1 MFFQRVDPLNT
12 GECDSLSYSK
22 RNLQIEGSILFVSV
36 SDYFL
41 VEANKKKKP
50 FHLRKLRL
58 GAEREQKN
66 WLLKE
71 DFSFDF
77 KHGRENEIFY
87 SKKSIIIWFATLVQL
102 LIFRESIWS
111 LYRIILMFSF
121 SFLILLDIF
130 ISYCGLFSIQCLL
143 FVFKCVSGKR
153 FVVFSFSTAVNKET
167 EL

>member
-66 WLLKE
+66 
-71 DFSFDF
+71 
-77 KHGRENEIFY
+77 
-87 SKKSIIIWFATLVQL
+87 
-102 LIFRESIWS
+102 
-111 LYRIILMFSF
+111 
-121 SFLILLDIF
+121 
-130 ISYCGLFSIQCLL
+130 
-143 FVFKCVSGKR
+143 
-153 FVVFSFSTAVNKET
+153 
-167 EL
+167 